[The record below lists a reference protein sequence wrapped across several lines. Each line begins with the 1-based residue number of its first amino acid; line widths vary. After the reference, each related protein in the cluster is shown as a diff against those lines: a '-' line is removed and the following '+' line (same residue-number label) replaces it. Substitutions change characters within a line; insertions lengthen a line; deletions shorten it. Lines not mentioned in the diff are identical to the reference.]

1 MLFRPFKKFI
11 EIVVRFSSLK
21 VFFVNST
28 ESNTIEFNLRG
39 ASNAIFKFFLLNF
52 LLNNELSFSLIT
64 NTESNSSFLSLI
76 ALIFTTFFKGIFNMD
91 FLFSLSVFISGLT
104 FNKSSTEIP

>member
-1 MLFRPFKKFI
+1 M

-52 LLNNELSFSLIT
+52 LLNNELSFSLII
-64 NTESNSSFLSLI
+64 EFI
-76 ALIFTTFFKGIFNMD
+76 TTRFR
-91 FLFSLSVFISGLT
+91 
-104 FNKSSTEIP
+104 NKAAHSR